1 MTRAPPGSPSPTSL
15 TSTATR
21 TVIQG
26 DPRIYGRVYLGA
38 RGLVYG
44 DIHTSPTSLPSG
56 WSTQD
61 IGAVGSAGAAGSS
74 ATGAWEL
81 TGGGAGITS
90 TSDEFRFAYT
100 TLNGDG
106 SITARVMGVPSDN
119 PSNHNAL
126 AGVMIRNSLNANS
139 AQVLMA
145 MTPGSV
151 NGAVFKYRSTTSGS
165 TSSVSS
171 SGVWNPY
178 WVRLVRS
185 GSTFTAYR
193 SADGITWTQVG
204 TPQTITMGATVYVGL
219 ATTASDD
226 TQVNTST
233 FQNVSVTGVAAT
245 SPAAPTSLGATTV
258 SALYLNLTWTDN
270 ASNESDFVLERA
282 TDSGFTQNLLLTSLG
297 MGITS
302 YSDTSVSPSTTYYY
316 RIRAHNNV
324 GYSAYSN
331 LVNYTTLANTSIFT
345 ANQDLG
351 SPSPAGSYSET
362 SGTYTV
368 NGGGTDINGTS
379 DKFQFVYKSLT
390 GDGSII
396 ARVINVEDT
405 DSSAKAGVMF
415 RDALT
420 TGSANAFVAL
430 TPGNGAT
437 FQWRSNANGSTNA
450 STFIGAAIPY
460 WVRLTRSGSSFTA
473 YRSSDGVTWTQVG
486 STITLSMGSTVYVGL
501 AVTSHSS
508 GNLCTSIFSNVSV
521 TTPDTTPPTVTINQE
536 TSQADPAN
544 ASPINFTVV
553 FSEPVT
559 DFATGDVTL
568 SGTAGATTATV
579 TGSGTTYNV
588 AVSGMTANGTVIAS
602 LLAGVAHDAANN
614 PSLASTSTDNTVT
627 FSSLPLGDYNQDGTV
642 DAADYTVWRDTLGST
657 TDLRANGD
665 NTGARAPASPTKR
678 TTTSGSAFWRDR
690 ASAAPA
696 AGQRHRGSRN
706 SKAG

>member
-1 MTRAPPGSPSPTSL
+1 MAPPAASSWLRAVPGYSGHLLASAQWNGL
-15 TSTATR
+15 YRSTDGGATWTR
-21 TVIQG
+21 INSSAVTTANGVGVGMAAPGQNYPAIFVAGTVNGINGFFRSDDQGATWVTISDLAHQYGYTNLIQG

-61 IGAVGSAGAAGSS
+61 IGAVGSAGAAGSP

-139 AQVLMA
+139 AEVLMA

-165 TSSVSS
+165 TSSASS

-233 FQNVSVTGVAAT
+233 FQNVSVTAVAAT

-405 DSSAKAGVMF
+405 DSWAKAGVMF
-415 RDALT
+415 RNALT

-521 TTPDTTPPTVTINQE
+521 TTPDTTPPTVTINQ
-536 TSQADPAN
+536 
-544 ASPINFTVV
+544 
-553 FSEPVT
+553 
-559 DFATGDVTL
+559 
-568 SGTAGATTATV
+568 
-579 TGSGTTYNV
+579 
-588 AVSGMTANGTVIAS
+588 
-602 LLAGVAHDAANN
+602 
-614 PSLASTSTDNTVT
+614 
-627 FSSLPLGDYNQDGTV
+627 
-642 DAADYTVWRDTLGST
+642 
-657 TDLRANGD
+657 
-665 NTGARAPASPTKR
+665 
-678 TTTSGSAFWRDR
+678 
-690 ASAAPA
+690 A
-696 AGQRHRGSRN
+696 AGSSR
-706 SKAG
+706 SDKRFVYQLYGGLQ